1 MDGTL
6 MPIWPPD
13 ITVRGGDELSEK
25 AAAAVFTV
33 NLRERP
39 GLKFK
44 LL

>member
-13 ITVRGGDELSEK
+13 IMVQGGDELSEK

-33 NLRERP
+33 NLEK
-39 GLKFK
+39 GLA
-44 LL
+44 